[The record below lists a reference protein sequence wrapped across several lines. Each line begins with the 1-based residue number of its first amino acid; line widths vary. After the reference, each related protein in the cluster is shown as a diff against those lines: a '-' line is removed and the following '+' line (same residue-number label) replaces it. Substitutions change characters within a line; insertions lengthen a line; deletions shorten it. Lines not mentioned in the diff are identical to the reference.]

1 MASSVA
7 LMEVIVIFITL
18 PNGPTVL
25 ARIFSAQ
32 KSMTLFVVMMIIL
45 TQMNAPC
52 IIIHASNARQSLL
65 LTKEFVVSL
74 LVAVLTA
81 LS

>member
-1 MASSVA
+1 MASSVV
-7 LMEVIVIFITL
+7 LMEGIVTFITL
-18 PNGPTVL
+18 RNSRTVL

-45 TQMNAPC
+45 TQMNVLC
-52 IIIHASNARQSLL
+52 IIIHVSNARQSLL

-74 LVAVLTA
+74 LTTVLTA